1 MHCSRGPT
9 VSVVRWLIVLAVILT
24 VSGCAALRDDP
35 TADWSASQLYGEA
48 KAALDSRNY
57 QQAVEYYELLEARF
71 PFGRFAQQAQIEI
84 PYAYYKAGEAEAAL
98 AAVDR
103 FVQLNPRH
111 PNLDY
116 AYYLRGLIN
125 FDPDQGFLSRIFP
138 MDPAEMDT
146 GPLEQAFQ
154 DFGRLVSE
162 YPESR
167 YATDARQR
175 MVFIRDALA
184 AHELRVA
191 QFYIERRAWVAAVQ
205 RARFVVERYPGAA
218 VMPQA
223 LAILYQSYE
232 ALDLDDH
239 AENTLAV
246 LELNHPDQAEAVLAG
261 QPVVIGEQAGGVR
274 GLLERLP
281 FFAN

>member
-1 MHCSRGPT
+1 M
-9 VSVVRWLIVLAVILT
+9 SVVRWFVVLIVILA
-24 VSGCAALRDDP
+24 VSGCAAWREDP
-35 TADWSASQLYGEA
+35 TANWSASQIYGEA
-48 KAALDSRNY
+48 KAALDAGNY
-57 QQAVEYYELLEARF
+57 EQAVEYYELLEARF

-84 PYAYYKAGEAEAAL
+84 PYAYYRAGEPEAAL

-103 FVQLNPRH
+103 FIQLNPRH

-125 FDPDQGFLSRIFP
+125 FSQDTGFLSRMFP

-146 GPLEQAFQ
+146 KTLEQSFQ
-154 DFGRLVSE
+154 DFARLINE
-162 YPESR
+162 FPDSR
-167 YATDARQR
+167 YAADARQR
-175 MVFIRDALA
+175 MVFIRNALA

-191 QFYIERRAWVAAVQ
+191 QFYIERRAWVAASQ
-205 RARFVVERYPGAA
+205 RARHVVEHHQGAE

-223 LAILYQSYE
+223 LAILYQSYR

-239 AENTLAV
+239 AENTMAV
-246 LELNHPDQAEAVLAG
+246 MRLNYPEQAEAVLAG
-261 QPVVIGEQAGGVR
+261 RPVLIGTETGGMR
-274 GLLERLP
+274 RWFERLP